1 MDRSISRQLKIF
13 FLGTGL
19 VAISGI
25 LVIAFE
31 VSAPHSRLEGGSL
44 PKALASLSERMEQKT
59 RALNQTLISQNGLKE
74 PLFLNQ
80 SIRFEGQVFQ
90 ADISSAW
97 DQLPLRTKKL
107 ILKTILENYRNSR
120 QQRLKSPGEPTIVFM
135 ENNKKVAVHTI
146 LEDIIR

>member
-1 MDRSISRQLKIF
+1 MNRSLSRTLKIF

-19 VAISGI
+19 VTLSGI
-25 LVIAFE
+25 LIIAFK
-31 VSAPHSRLEGGSL
+31 VSSPHSRLEGGTL
-44 PKALASLSERMEQKT
+44 PKALSSLSERMQQKT
-59 RALNQTLISQNGLKE
+59 QALNQTLISQHSLKE

-90 ADISSAW
+90 ADVSSSW
-97 DQLPLRTKKL
+97 NQLPLRTKKL

-120 QQRLKSPGEPTIVFM
+120 QQRLKSVGEPTIIFI